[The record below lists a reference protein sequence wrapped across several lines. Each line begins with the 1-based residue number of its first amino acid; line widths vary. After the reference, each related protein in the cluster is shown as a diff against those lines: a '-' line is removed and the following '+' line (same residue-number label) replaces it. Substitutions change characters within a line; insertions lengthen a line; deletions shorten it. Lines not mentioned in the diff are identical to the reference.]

1 MDRRIPARRMM
12 IARVG
17 LWGLLMLGLGLGRAA
32 TDQGN
37 GARGQTVAAAV
48 AATDTPAA
56 PTVTDTVPSSA
67 SVTAATTIAAIVSPT
82 VPAATL
88 TPVGAPA
95 TTTVTATDGVTTTAT
110 TTPSTVPPSATPLA
124 TDTPAATV
132 APTPTLTD
140 TAITTTVAALNAA
153 PAVTET
159 GMTQG
164 YGRLPLS
171 FVPNRGQVDSAVQF
185 VSRAPG
191 LALYLTA
198 GDATLVL
205 VKHRPHGHRHLL
217 SHGSALLATTGLS
230 ATVPISAAAVRL
242 HYVGANTAAQAI
254 GQNPL
259 PGIAN
264 YLIGR
269 DPAGWRTGLPTYAQ
283 VSYHDV
289 YPGVDLVY
297 YGNQAQLEY
306 DWRVA
311 PGADPHAIAFQVQGA
326 RRLRV
331 DGDGALVVSTDVG
344 ALVQRA
350 PTVYQQDA
358 DGSRHAIAARYTLG
372 ATGAQSAT
380 VGFEVGAY
388 DPGKPLVID
397 PVLSYSTY
405 LGGAQGAVIAV
416 DRAGNAY
423 LTDATSTTT
432 FPTTPGVI
440 KSSGIAGNAFVSKLN
455 PSGTALVYSTYLG
468 GTGGDLGNGIVV
480 DRAGDAYVTGDTT
493 STDFPTTPGAFQ
505 RTNLGAANLYDAAFV
520 SKLNP
525 TGSALLYSTYL
536 TAASG
541 DVKSVA
547 LASDGTG
554 NAYLT
559 GDTNATDFPTTT
571 GALQTTNP
579 NAGASYTAFVSKLN
593 PTGSALGYSTYLGG
607 SGGDDGYG
615 IAADAAGNAYV
626 TGDTS
631 STDFPTTPGAFQ
643 TSLGGSTNSKAFVT
657 KLAPAGSL
665 AYSTYLGGGADSG
678 LAIAVD
684 GVGDAY
690 ITGNTSSTTF
700 PTTAGAYRTTNPSGG
715 VNPVAFVSKLNPLGN
730 ALVYSTYLGGSGGD
744 FGQAMAVDGVGDA
757 YLTGDTYSTN
767 FPTTPGAPQTH
778 SGGGSCYG
786 GCSDAFV
793 TKLTATGGALAY
805 STYLG
810 GSDNDVGQGVAVDR
824 AGNTYVTGYT
834 LSTNFPTVNP
844 LQAGQKVALNVV
856 DASSPRTFLP
866 SIRCRGHS
874 AATPTTGTATP
885 SWPSSAPTGCRPP
898 PCPAG
903 AAPCP
908 GIRTRGAAAPSA
920 GAWGSAWTSPTAT
933 ST

>member
-1 MDRRIPARRMM
+1 
-12 IARVG
+12 
-17 LWGLLMLGLGLGRAA
+17 
-32 TDQGN
+32 
-37 GARGQTVAAAV
+37 
-48 AATDTPAA
+48 
-56 PTVTDTVPSSA
+56 
-67 SVTAATTIAAIVSPT
+67 
-82 VPAATL
+82 
-88 TPVGAPA
+88 
-95 TTTVTATDGVTTTAT
+95 
-110 TTPSTVPPSATPLA
+110 
-124 TDTPAATV
+124 
-132 APTPTLTD
+132 
-140 TAITTTVAALNAA
+140 
-153 PAVTET
+153 
-159 GMTQG
+159 MT
-164 YGRLPLS
+164 
-171 FVPNRGQVDSAVQF
+171 
-185 VSRAPG
+185 
-191 LALYLTA
+191 
-198 GDATLVL
+198 
-205 VKHRPHGHRHLL
+205 
-217 SHGSALLATTGLS
+217 
-230 ATVPISAAAVRL
+230 
-242 HYVGANTAAQAI
+242 
-254 GQNPL
+254 
-259 PGIAN
+259 
-264 YLIGR
+264 
-269 DPAGWRTGLPTYAQ
+269 
-283 VSYHDV
+283 
-289 YPGVDLVY
+289 
-297 YGNQAQLEY
+297 
-306 DWRVA
+306 
-311 PGADPHAIAFQVQGA
+311 
-326 RRLRV
+326 
-331 DGDGALVVSTDVG
+331 GDGALVVSTDVG

-358 DGSRHAIAARYTLG
+358 DWSRHAIAARYTLG

-405 LGGAQGAVIAV
+405 LGGNDGDQGTAIAV
-416 DRAGNAY
+416 DRTGAAY
-423 LTDATSTTT
+423 LTGDTYSTN
-432 FPTTPGVI
+432 FPPTPGVI
-440 KSSGIAGNAFVSKLN
+440 QPTKPSLDSNDDAVVTKLN

-468 GTGGDLGNGIVV
+468 GGGDIGYGIAV
-480 DRAGDAYVTGDTT
+480 DRAGDAYVTGRTASTT
-493 STDFPTTPGAFQ
+493 FPTTLGAFQ
-505 RTNLGAANLYDAAFV
+505 RTNLGAPNLYDATFV

-525 TGSALLYSTYL
+525 TGGALLYSTYL
-536 TAASG
+536 TAATGHVDS
-541 DVKSVA
+541 A
-547 LASDGTG
+547 AIAIDGAG

-559 GDTNATDFPTTT
+559 GTTGATDFPTTP
-571 GALQTTNP
+571 GAPQTTNP
-579 NAGASYTAFVSKLN
+579 GGGVKTVAFVTKLN

-700 PTTAGAYRTTNPSGG
+700 PTTACAYRSTNPSGG

-744 FGQAMAVDGVGDA
+744 FGQAMAVDGVGNA

-767 FPTTPGAPQTH
+767 FPATPGAPQTH

-844 LQAGQKVALNVV
+844 LQGTFGGDTNHGYGDAFVAKIGAN
-856 DASSPRTFLP
+856 RLP
-866 SIRCRGHS
+866 
-874 AATPTTGTATP
+874 PTT
-885 SWPSSAPTGCRPP
+885 PP
-898 PCPAG
+898 GGSG
-903 AAPCP
+903 AVA
-908 GIRTRGAAAPSA
+908 
-920 GAWGSAWTSPTAT
+920 
-933 ST
+933 